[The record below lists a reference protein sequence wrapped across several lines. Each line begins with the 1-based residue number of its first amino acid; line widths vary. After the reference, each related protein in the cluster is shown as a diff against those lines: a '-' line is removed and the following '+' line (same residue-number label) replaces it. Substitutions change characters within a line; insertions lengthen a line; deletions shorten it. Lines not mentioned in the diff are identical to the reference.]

1 MADPDGA
8 NDVNL
13 EDLMK
18 VSMAGDS
25 QNGKGQRPKMN
36 EPFTIGAVS
45 NDDSEF
51 LHHQNR
57 SIQ

>member
-25 QNGKGQRPKMN
+25 QNGKDQSSKMN

-51 LHHQNR
+51 LHH
-57 SIQ
+57 